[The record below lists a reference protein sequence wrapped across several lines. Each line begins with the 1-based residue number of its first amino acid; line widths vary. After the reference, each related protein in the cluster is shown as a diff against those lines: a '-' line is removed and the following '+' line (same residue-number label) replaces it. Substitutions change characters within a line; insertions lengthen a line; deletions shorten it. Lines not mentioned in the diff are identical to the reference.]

1 MKYVILLML
10 VLFAFSGCTQV
21 QKEEQVTVTFQVHDI
36 EANLVFEKEINS
48 VKGANAFEVLQTN
61 NIPMETDDFGFGV
74 FVTSIAGVTPEENQY
89 LGLNVNGEYSQVG
102 ISDIKLENGM
112 IIDFSVEEIDE
123 VQVFE
128 EPQEEAS

>member
-1 MKYVILLML
+1 MKYVIILML

-21 QKEEQVTVTFQVHDI
+21 QQEEQATVTFQVRDV
-36 EANLVFEKEINS
+36 EANLVFEKEITS
-48 VKGANAFEVLQTN
+48 IKGASAFEVLQTN

-74 FVTSIAGVTPEENQY
+74 FIKSIAGVTPEENQY
-89 LGLNVNGEYSQVG
+89 LGLNVNGEYSMVG
-102 ISDIKLENGM
+102 ISDIKLEDGM

-123 VQVFE
+123 SQIFE

>member
-1 MKYVILLML
+1 MKYVIAILL

-21 QKEEQVTVTFQVHDI
+21 QQQEQITVTLQVHDV

-48 VKGANAFEVLQTN
+48 VKGASAFEVLQQN

-74 FVTSIAGVTPEENQY
+74 FIKSIAGVVPEENQY
-89 LGLNVNGEYSQVG
+89 LGLNVNEEYSQVG

-123 VQVFE
+123 SQVFE
-128 EPQEEAS
+128 EPQEQ